1 MIEKMG
7 INYYYDGPVSKLDII
22 KDDGDIKQVKT
33 FSGHVADLLNNILCG
48 PEMVISTTIKDFEAL
63 GFTRRRKIKPRKKK
77 EEEKVDFTPLF
88 NAETEEEG
96 GDMIGE

>member
-22 KDDGDIKQVKT
+22 KDDGDIKQIKT
-33 FSGHVADLLNNILCG
+33 FSGHIADLLNNILCG
-48 PEMVISTTIKDFEAL
+48 PEMVISTTIKDFEAM

-77 EEEKVDFTPLF
+77 EEEKVDFTPLIDH
-88 NAETEEEG
+88 EG
-96 GDMIGE
+96 GEDIGE